1 MVVWLTLCAS
11 HSQTQMSLARPQV
24 NVYSSEKAK
33 EVVKTVPL
41 PDVYNAPI
49 RTDIVKEM
57 HKFSLMNLRQPYAVS
72 RDTGMQH
79 SAESWGTGRAVAR
92 IPRVSGGGTHRS
104 GQGAFGN
111 MCKDG
116 RMFAPTK
123 VWRVWAHKISA
134 SQKRYALVSA
144 ISASGV
150 AALVMA
156 RGHRV
161 ERLGEVPFVVSDDIQ
176 SYKKTKQA
184 VQFLKRV
191 RAWDDV
197 QRVESA
203 KSLRAGKGKNRNR
216 RYKQR
221 VGPLV
226 IYKENNG
233 ISRAFRNVPG
243 VDTMSVERLNLLKL
257 APGGVVGRFIIW
269 TESAFKALETKFG
282 SYDNKAAPSSLK
294 TRQGAVFRL
303 PRPLLLNTDVTR
315 IVESDEVQNVI
326 RPAKLPNKKLAVKKN
341 ALKNLGH
348 MIKLNPLALRERR
361 RLVLSKLGKSK
372 AAANKE
378 GQAKKHAE
386 RVKKVRSAFY
396 EKYVATN

>member
-1 MVVWLTLCAS
+1 
-11 HSQTQMSLARPQV
+11 MSLARPQV

-33 EVVKTVPL
+33 EVVKTLPL

-49 RTDIVKEM
+49 RTDIVKEI
-57 HKFSLMNLRQPYAVS
+57 HKFSLMNLRQAYGVS

-123 VWRVWAHKISA
+123 VWRVWAHKIST
-134 SQKRYALVSA
+134 SQKRFAIVSA

-161 ERLGEVPFVVSDDIQ
+161 ERLGEVPFVVSDDVQ

-233 ISRAFRNVPG
+233 LSRAFRNVPG
-243 VDTMSVERLNLLKL
+243 VDTMSVDRLNLLQL

-269 TESAFKALETKFG
+269 TESAFKALEGKFG
-282 SYDNKAAPSSLK
+282 SYDNKAAPSNLK
-294 TRQGAVFRL
+294 TRHGAAFRL
-303 PRPLLLNTDVTR
+303 PRPLLVNTDVAR

-326 RPAKLPNKKLAVKKN
+326 RPAKLPNKKLAIKKN

-348 MIKLNPLALRERR
+348 MIKLNPLALREHRR
-361 RLVLSKLGKSK
+361 AVLSKLGKAKASASK
-372 AAANKE
+372 DT
-378 GQAKKHAE
+378 QAKKRSE
-386 RVKKVRSAFY
+386 RLKKVRTAFY
-396 EKYVATN
+396 EKYVAAN